1 LLSGT
6 SKSNTY
12 KEAANTIFDFK
23 REYARFAA
31 LSIVAHQSF
40 NALDADKSGYI
51 TRQDL
56 FAALKSVFQG
66 ATTVDKNGDIVKMK
80 EEDMKLLTEF
90 VTREADNSTSKEDQ
104 LQQVGDGRVSLSEW
118 VNIVTTDTTCYETL
132 IQVLQNMGSD
142 EREKLLNRFGGS
154 LMQKELE
161 NAKII
166 DERAAIV

>member
-1 LLSGT
+1 MHALT
-6 SKSNTY
+6 S
-12 KEAANTIFDFK
+12 DFVGCWRWHSSK
-23 REYARFAA
+23 YAA
-31 LSIVAHQSF
+31 LLKKKEFVAFVLQ
-40 NALDADKSGYI
+40 
-51 TRQDL
+51 
-56 FAALKSVFQG
+56 
-66 ATTVDKNGDIVKMK
+66 
-80 EEDMKLLTEF
+80 LLTEF